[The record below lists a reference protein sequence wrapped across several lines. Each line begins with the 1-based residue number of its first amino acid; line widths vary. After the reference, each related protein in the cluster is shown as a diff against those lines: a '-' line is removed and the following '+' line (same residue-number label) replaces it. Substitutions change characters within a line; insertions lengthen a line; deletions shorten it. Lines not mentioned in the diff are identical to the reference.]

1 MLKYSS
7 LMYSSVIIRS
17 ASSEV
22 PVDALPKPGRI
33 FGRDREWRS
42 LADFVADERPEAT
55 LGIVSGRRRQGKT
68 YLLRSLAEATGGFF
82 FEAVQATEAESLRML
97 GADLAA
103 YLDAPAPFSFATW
116 DEALEALFT
125 VGDQRSTAVIIDEF
139 PYLTDASPALPSLL
153 RRALDRQGPSQ
164 GGDSRVRLLLC
175 GSAMSVMGQLLA
187 GNAPLRG
194 RAGLELVLRPFGYAE
209 SARFWGLADPRLAVL
224 VHSIVGGTPAYR
236 RQFVRDDAPA
246 GLGDF
251 DDWVTR
257 AVLNP
262 DRPLMREA
270 RYLLAEE
277 ADIRDPALYHSV
289 LAAVA
294 NGNGRWGA
302 IASYI
307 GRKSSDIAHPLN
319 VLEDCGLITKE
330 EDAFRSGRAQYRIA
344 EPLIAFYEAIMR
356 PRWGDLEEGLGS
368 VVWADS
374 RQRFSSAVVGPHFE
388 SVCRDFAATRGRE
401 LFGRPVGRVA
411 AGAVTD
417 PAGRG
422 QIEIDVAV
430 LGPAVPGERRS
441 VISLGEAKWGDIMGT
456 RHLARLQR
464 ARDLLEGSGYD
475 TSNAVLACY
484 ARAGFDAE
492 LRAAA
497 DPGVLLADLDV
508 IYG

>member
-1 MLKYSS
+1 
-7 LMYSSVIIRS
+7 VN
-17 ASSEV
+17 
-22 PVDALPKPGRI
+22 ALPKPKRI
-33 FGRDREWRS
+33 FGRDREWQS
-42 LADFVADERPEAT
+42 LSDFVADDRPEAT
-55 LGIVSGRRRQGKT
+55 LGIVSGRRRQGKS

-103 YLDAPAPFSFATW
+103 RLDSPAPFSFATW
-116 DEALEALFT
+116 DDALSALFALAT
-125 VGDQRSTAVIIDEF
+125 NQPSVVIIDEF
-139 PYLTDASPALPSLL
+139 PYLVDAVPALPSLL
-153 RRALDRQGPSQ
+153 RRALDRHGPSQ
-164 GGDSRVRLLLC
+164 GSASRVRLLLC
-175 GSAMSVMGQLLA
+175 GSAMSVMGSLLA
-187 GNAPLRG
+187 GSAPLRG

-209 SARFWGLADPRLAVL
+209 SARFWDISDPGLAVL

-236 RQFVRDDAPA
+236 RQFVRDDSPTDLAE
-246 GLGDF
+246 F
-251 DDWVTR
+251 DDWVVR

-270 RYLLAEE
+270 RYLLAEGSE
-277 ADIRDPALYHSV
+277 IRDPALYHSV

-319 VLEDCGLITKE
+319 VLEDCGLIIKDD
-330 EDAFRSGRAQYRIA
+330 DAFRSGRAQYRIT

-368 VVWADS
+368 QVWSDS
-374 RQRFSSAVVGPHFE
+374 QPQFSSAVVGPHFE
-388 SVCRDFAATRGRE
+388 SVCRDFATVCGRE

-411 AGAVTD
+411 AGALAD

-430 LGPAVPGERRS
+430 LAPAVPGERRS
-441 VISLGEAKWGDIMGT
+441 VISLGEAKWGHVMGM
-456 RHLARLQR
+456 RDLARLRR
-464 ARDLLEGSGYD
+464 ARALLEATGLD
-475 TSNAVLACY
+475 TSDAVLACY
-484 ARAGFDAE
+484 AGAGFDDE

-497 DPGVLLADLDV
+497 GRDVLLADLGT
-508 IYG
+508 IYGDNDAGS

>member
-1 MLKYSS
+1 M
-7 LMYSSVIIRS
+7 
-17 ASSEV
+17 
-22 PVDALPKPGRI
+22 DALPKPSRI

-42 LADFVADERPEAT
+42 LVDFVADDRPEAT
-55 LGIVSGRRRQGKT
+55 LGVVSGRRRQGKT

-97 GADLAA
+97 GAELAA
-103 YLDAPAPFSFATW
+103 HIGAPAPFSFATW
-116 DEALEALFT
+116 DEALAVLFAL
-125 VGDQRSTAVIIDEF
+125 GDRGPSAVIIDEF
-139 PYLTDASPALPSLL
+139 PYLADASPALPSLL

-164 GGDSRVRLLLC
+164 GGSSMVRLLLC
-175 GSAMSVMGQLLA
+175 GSAMSVMGRLLA
-187 GNAPLRG
+187 GTAPLRG

-209 SARFWGLADPRLAVL
+209 SARFWGLTDRHLAVL

-246 GLGDF
+246 DVEDF
-251 DDWVTR
+251 DAWVTR

-294 NGNGRWGA
+294 HGNGRWGA

-330 EDAFRSGRAQYRIA
+330 EDAFRSGRAQYRIT
-344 EPLIAFYEAIMR
+344 EPLITFYEAIMR

-374 RQRFSSAVVGPHFE
+374 RQRFSSAVAGPHFE
-388 SVCRDFAATRGRE
+388 SVCRDFAVSRGRE
-401 LFGRPVGRVA
+401 IFGRPVGRVS
-411 AGAVTD
+411 AGTVTD
-417 PAGRG
+417 PARRG

-430 LGPAVPGERRS
+430 LGPAVPGERCP
-441 VISLGEAKWGDIMGT
+441 VISIGEAKWGDTMGL
-456 RHLARLQR
+456 RHLARLRR
-464 ARDLLEGSGYD
+464 ARDLVERNGYD
-475 TSNAVLACY
+475 TGDTVLACY
-484 ARAGFDAE
+484 ARSGFDSE

-497 DPGVLLADLDV
+497 GPGVVLYDLDAL
-508 IYG
+508 YL

>member
-1 MLKYSS
+1 LRGLIQEALVS
-7 LMYSSVIIRS
+7 
-17 ASSEV
+17 
-22 PVDALPKPGRI
+22 ALPKPGRI

-42 LADFVADERPEAT
+42 LADFVADDRPEAT

-68 YLLRSLAEATGGFF
+68 YLLRSLAEATNGFL
-82 FEAVQATEAESLRML
+82 FEAVQATETESLRML

-103 YLDAPAPFSFATW
+103 YLDAPAPFSFGTW
-116 DEALEALFT
+116 DEAIAALFAL
-125 VGDQRSTAVIIDEF
+125 GDPRPTTVIIDEF
-139 PYLTDASPALPSLL
+139 PYLADATPALPSLL
-153 RRALDRQGPSQ
+153 RRALDRHGPSQ
-164 GGDSRVRLLLC
+164 GAAGRVRLLLC
-175 GSAMSVMGQLLA
+175 GSAMSVMGGLLA

-194 RAGLELVLRPFGYAE
+194 RAGLELVLRPFGYGE
-209 SARFWGLADPRLAVL
+209 SARFWGLHDPQLAVL

-246 GLGDF
+246 GLEDF
-251 DDWVTR
+251 DDWVAR

-319 VLEDCGLITKE
+319 VLEDCGLIIKD
-330 EDAFRSGRAQYRIA
+330 EDAFRSGRAQYRIT
-344 EPLIAFYEAIMR
+344 EQLITFYEAIMR
-356 PRWGDLEEGLGS
+356 PRWGDLEDGLGGQ
-368 VVWADS
+368 VWADS
-374 RQRFSSAVVGPHFE
+374 RQQFSSAVAGPHFE
-388 SVCRDFAATRGRE
+388 SVCRDFAMARGRE

-430 LGPAVPGERRS
+430 LAPAVPGQARS
-441 VISLGEAKWGDIMGT
+441 VVSLGEAKWGDIMGV
-456 RHLARLQR
+456 RHLARLRR
-464 ARDLLEGSGYD
+464 AQGLLAASGFD
-475 TSNAVLACY
+475 TANTVLACY

-497 DPGVLLADLDV
+497 GPEVLLADLEV

>member
-1 MLKYSS
+1 
-7 LMYSSVIIRS
+7 
-17 ASSEV
+17 
-22 PVDALPKPGRI
+22 VDALAKPDRI
-33 FGRDREWRS
+33 FDRDREWRS
-42 LADFVADERPEAT
+42 LTDFVADDRPEVT
-55 LGIVSGRRRQGKT
+55 LGVVSGRRRQGKT

-103 YLDAPAPFSFATW
+103 HLGAPAPFSFATW
-116 DEALEALFT
+116 DDALAALLAL
-125 VGDQRSTAVIIDEF
+125 GDGRPCAVIIDEF
-139 PYLTDASPALPSLL
+139 PYLVEASPALPSLL

-164 GGDSRVRLLLC
+164 GASSRARLLLC
-175 GSAMSVMGQLLA
+175 GSAMSVMGKLLA

-209 SARFWGLADPRLAVL
+209 SGRFWGISDPELAVL

-246 GLGDF
+246 GLHDF

-319 VLEDCGLITKE
+319 VLEDCGLIIKD
-330 EDAFRSGRAQYRIA
+330 EDAFRSGRAQYRIT
-344 EPLIAFYEAIMR
+344 EPLITFYESIMR

-368 VVWADS
+368 QVWADS
-374 RQRFSSAVVGPHFE
+374 RQRFSSAVAGPHFE
-388 SVCRDFAATRGRE
+388 SVCRDFAAVRGRE
-401 LFGRPVGRVA
+401 VFGRPVGRVA
-411 AGAVTD
+411 AGVVTD
-417 PAGRG
+417 PAARG

-441 VISLGEAKWGDIMGT
+441 VISLGEAKWGDTMGI
-456 RHLARLQR
+456 RHLARLRR
-464 ARDLLEGSGYD
+464 ARDLLAANGFD
-475 TSNAVLACY
+475 TSEAVLACY
-484 ARAGFDAE
+484 ARAGFDPE
-492 LRAAA
+492 LRSAAG
-497 DPGVLLADLDV
+497 PGVLLVDLDA

>member
-1 MLKYSS
+1 M
-7 LMYSSVIIRS
+7 
-17 ASSEV
+17 
-22 PVDALPKPGRI
+22 DALPKPSRI
-33 FGRDREWRS
+33 FGRAREWRS
-42 LADFVADERPEAT
+42 LADFVADDRPEAT
-55 LGIVSGRRRQGKT
+55 LGVVSGRRRQGKT

-103 YLDAPAPFSFATW
+103 YLGSPAPFSFATW
-116 DEALEALFT
+116 DDALGALLDLDASRPS
-125 VGDQRSTAVIIDEF
+125 VVIIDEF
-139 PYLTDASPALPSLL
+139 PYLVDASPALPSLL
-153 RRALDRQGPSQ
+153 RRALDRHGPSQ
-164 GGDSRVRLLLC
+164 DSASRTRLLLC
-175 GSAMSVMGQLLA
+175 GSAMSVMGRLLA
-187 GNAPLRG
+187 GSAPLRG

-209 SARFWGLADPRLAVL
+209 AARFWGITDPQLAVL
-224 VHSIVGGTPAYR
+224 VHAIVGGTPAYR
-236 RQFVRDDAPA
+236 RQFVRDDTPA
-246 GLGDF
+246 DLGDF
-251 DDWVTR
+251 DDWVAR

-307 GRKSSDIAHPLN
+307 GRKSPDVAHPLN
-319 VLEDCGLITKE
+319 VLEDCGLIIKD
-330 EDAFRSGRAQYRIA
+330 EDAFRSGRAQYRIT
-344 EPLIAFYEAIMR
+344 EPLMTFYEAIMR

-368 VVWADS
+368 LVWADS
-374 RQRFSSAVVGPHFE
+374 RQQFSSAVAGPHFE
-388 SVCRDFAATRGRE
+388 SVCRDFAMARGRE

-422 QIEIDVAV
+422 QIDIDVAV
-430 LGPAVPGERRS
+430 LGPAVPGEPRS
-441 VISLGEAKWGDIMGT
+441 VISLGEAKWGDTMGM
-456 RHLARLQR
+456 RHLARLRR
-464 ARDLLEGSGYD
+464 ARDLLAANGFD
-475 TSNAVLACY
+475 TSETVLACY

-492 LRAAA
+492 LRAA
-497 DPGVLLADLDV
+497 GGHEVLLADLDA
-508 IYG
+508 IYA